1 MRRELFWIWRVGETL
16 SSPTVGTR
24 TTGKTSG
31 MPITDTTSHP
41 HRSPS
46 FISRIFQMQMFR
58 DSTTFTRQ
66 TFNFL
71 DTNSSVGTWS
81 WVSLSCDI
89 CQRNTL
95 VHRQPIFVHL
105 SIIHAALPGSFHWS
119 VFSNGNYSARQL
131 QDISQNKCVLLS
143 TGLQWTLDLADTDIA
158 ENLDLKDTLK

>member
-95 VHRQPIFVHL
+95 VHRQPIFVPI
-105 SIIHAALPGSFHWS
+105 SPGSFHWS

-131 QDISQNKCVLLS
+131 QDMSQNKCVLS
-143 TGLQWTLDLADTDIA
+143 TGLQWTLGLDLADTDTA
-158 ENLDLKDTLK
+158 ENLDLKDI

>member
-46 FISRIFQMQMFR
+46 FISRIFQMQMSR

-105 SIIHAALPGSFHWS
+105 SIIHAALRRKIYRKTGSS
-119 VFSNGNYSARQL
+119 YPPDYSGH
-131 QDISQNKCVLLS
+131 S
-143 TGLQWTLDLADTDIA
+143 WLDLADTDTA